1 MGYGKYV
8 LFRIVNLIIVLG
20 IVTLMTAAIFD
31 SAMTQILEAQI
42 NEMVQNDLIQYIESM
57 KASGKTPTQEELR
70 EYEKSRI
77 ELYRKRYGLDKPFW
91 IRILYRVRDVMT
103 FNLGEATSPQISF
116 AGSREVKTIILGY
129 LPNTVFLFT
138 TGTLIT
144 ILIGLLIGLQIAKR
158 VGSFVDRLVSILAMV
173 SNSLPMWW
181 TGLLLIFLFA
191 FQLRIFPAGGLHTI
205 PPPEDKLLYIIDF
218 LWHLTLP
225 LLTIVLVSFGGWAY
239 IIRNLVI
246 GTLQQDFVMAA
257 RAKGI
262 PERKVLYGHVL
273 RAVSPSIVTMSILSL
288 VNSLWGA
295 MITEGIFNWPG
306 IGRLY
311 WVALETNDMAIIIGL
326 TYVFTLLWL
335 VALIIIDL
343 LYGLLDPR
351 VKVGIGTTSS

>member
-1 MGYGKYV
+1 VY
-8 LFRIVNLIIVLG
+8 
-20 IVTLMTAAIFD
+20 IFD
-31 SAMTQILEAQI
+31 SAMTQLLEAQI
-42 NEMVQNDLIQYIESM
+42 NERVQADVLAYVKRLQ
-57 KASGKTPTQEELR
+57 ASGTAPNEDELKKYAEERRLL
-70 EYEKSRI
+70 YEKQ
-77 ELYRKRYGLDKPFW
+77 YGLDKPIW
-91 IRILYRVRDVMT
+91 IRIFYRVKDVMT
-103 FNLGEATSPQISF
+103 FNLGKATTEQISY
-116 AGSREVKTIILGY
+116 AGSRDVKTIILGY

-144 ILIGLLIGLQIAKR
+144 IVIGLFLGLQVAKR
-158 VGSFVDRLVSILAMV
+158 VGSFMDRFISILAMV

-181 TGLLLIFLFA
+181 TGLLLIFLFS
-191 FQLRIFPAGGLHTI
+191 FYFRIFPAGGMHTL
-205 PPPEDKLLYIIDF
+205 PPPQDKLLYVIDF

-257 RAKGI
+257 RAKGL

-273 RAVSPSIVTMSILSL
+273 KAVSPSIVTMSILSI

-311 WVALETNDMAIIIGL
+311 WIALETNDMAIVIGL
-326 TYVFTLLWL
+326 TYVFTLIWL
-335 VALIIIDL
+335 IALIVIDL

-351 VKVGIGTTSS
+351 VRVGIS